1 MSLSIRVRLNRVF
14 PPFLM
19 ILVSF
24 PEERNITAAF
34 TNTNTHRTVTV
45 SVCRSAKRT
54 DLRIWPGR
62 GTRPCCESCILW
74 AACCPDRAHSSEC
87 PRSSFPQTYPDG
99 CWAPRTWSTLRKTQ
113 GETALQILWMLHG
126 SIIIPLAWFLN
137 LTHYVLVRTEKW
149 AHEPHLV

>member
-1 MSLSIRVRLNRVF
+1 MSLSIRVRLNLVF

-34 TNTNTHRTVTV
+34 TNTNTHRTVNV
-45 SVCRSAKRT
+45 RVCRSAKRT

-62 GTRPCCESCILW
+62 GKRPCCESCILG
-74 AACCPDRAHSSEC
+74 AACCPGRAGNSER

-113 GETALQILWMLHG
+113 NEKLHCKFSGCYMEAL
-126 SIIIPLAWFLN
+126 PLPVAWVLN
-137 LTHYVLVRTEKW
+137 LTGLKSHSFCSISF
-149 AHEPHLV
+149 